1 MTIYLPEPL
10 LLGYWAVAYT
20 PWLMLVSSKHKDNAA
35 LIAHERCHQ
44 EQQRRDGT
52 LRFWWRYLT
61 NKQARFD
68 YELEAYRVWCAV
80 APQDQDYCARVLAGK
95 YGLGLT
101 AMQALVALSERLNA

>member
-1 MTIYLPEPL
+1 MTLTLPQFM
-10 LLGYWAVAYT
+10 LLGYWASAPA
-20 PWLMLVSSKHKDNAA
+20 PWLMLVSRNHKDNAA
-35 LIAHERCHQ
+35 LIAHECCHQ

-68 YELEAYRVWCAV
+68 YELEAYRAWCAV
-80 APQDQDYCARVLAGK
+80 APQDQGYCARVLSSK

-101 AMQALVALSERLNA
+101 PMQALVALVDARSA